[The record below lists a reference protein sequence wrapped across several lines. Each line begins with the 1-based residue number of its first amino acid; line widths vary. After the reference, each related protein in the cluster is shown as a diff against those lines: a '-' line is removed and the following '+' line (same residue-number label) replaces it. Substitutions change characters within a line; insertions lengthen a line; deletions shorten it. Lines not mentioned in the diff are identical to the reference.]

1 MPIAYKLI
9 LLLTGFSTALITG
22 LFYSYSCSVN
32 IGLGRLP
39 DHEYL
44 RSMQSINRAILNPWF
59 FASFIGT
66 LILLPICTWLIYR
79 NEAASVTFYLLLFA
93 ALVYLI
99 GVFGVT
105 IFGNVPL
112 NEALDK
118 FNIGSATLGELKLQ
132 RTEFENPWNRLN
144 LVRTIGSLI
153 SLLLTLAGM
162 VIRL

>member
-1 MPIAYKLI
+1 MPIIYKVV
-9 LLLTGFSTALITG
+9 LLSGGFFTALIAG

-39 DHEYL
+39 DDAYL
-44 RSMQSINRAILNPWF
+44 RAMQSINRAILNSWF

-66 LILLPICTWLIYR
+66 LILLPICTWMFYTH
-79 NEAASVTFYLLLFA
+79 EAASTGFYLMLA
-93 ALVYLI
+93 ATLVYLI

-118 FNIGSATLGELKLQ
+118 YEIGISLPGELKVRRVQ
-132 RTEFENPWNRLN
+132 FEKPWNNLN
-144 LVRTIGSLI
+144 LVRTIGAVI
-153 SLLLTLAGM
+153 SLLLTLAALA
-162 VIRL
+162 VRL